1 MKNNDGQ
8 QELTKIPE
16 SPAQAGLA
24 RYTGTMTGAT
34 STITA
39 KSDSLTGNDS
49 AQTLATTARPFHRK
63 KGQNDLLMTK
73 NDGKRRIKARNPS
86 KWLSIVLPCYPQPAK
101 ATRNE

>member
-1 MKNNDGQ
+1 
-8 QELTKIPE
+8 
-16 SPAQAGLA
+16 
-24 RYTGTMTGAT
+24 MTGAT

-73 NDGKRRIKARNPS
+73 NDGKRRIKARNSS
-86 KWLSIVLPCYPQPAK
+86 KWLSIVLPCYPQPAQ
-101 ATRNE
+101 ATRNEKLKTNNEEHKAIAGTTRTPFNRR